1 MHELSWWFWEK
12 TCCVCEQMIPRGT
25 ARLVRVATNTPALLT
40 YPEAAVVFFKNLQY
54 SHKRGSRESCG
65 HNQHISEARK
75 PRRLCS
81 SWELMAAGLQQCQ
94 PGAALGRDTK
104 VCLQLPA

>member
-40 YPEAAVVFFKNLQY
+40 CPEAAVVFFKNLQY
-54 SHKRGSRESCG
+54 SHKRGSRE
-65 HNQHISEARK
+65 
-75 PRRLCS
+75 